1 MAKTSTKLTRRN
13 KIIDAALKTFAEKG
27 FQDATISEIS
37 KAAGVS
43 DATVYEYFNSKEE
56 LLFAIPENIT
66 KEPLEQMERMLPFLR
81 GADNKVRAI
90 VLGYMILYE
99 SNPLYSALVMLQL
112 KSNRN
117 FLRTDA
123 YQQIRRISQI
133 LLTCIQEGIDEGIF
147 RRDADPYLIRAMIL
161 GTIEHECIRWHLLG
175 KPESLIAL
183 VDPLV
188 DMVFDGIRVRKDQV
202 PFAIHVHLA
211 DTGGGNPEVLNPGE

>member
-1 MAKTSTKLTRRN
+1 MVLRENGVRSTGGHLEGIRGASSLKKVDIPKWRERIVAKTSTKLTRRN

-117 FLRTDA
+117 FLRTGA

-133 LLTCIQEGIDEGIF
+133 LLTCIQK
-147 RRDADPYLIRAMIL
+147 AS
-161 GTIEHECIRWHLLG
+161 T
-175 KPESLIAL
+175 
-183 VDPLV
+183 
-188 DMVFDGIRVRKDQV
+188 RVSSAGMRT
-202 PFAIHVHLA
+202 P
-211 DTGGGNPEVLNPGE
+211 T